1 MSKDEESVTRNNPL
15 FFLNSRGS
23 LAFTTTEQQLL
34 QVIRTTVALRVA
46 QEQVEVL
53 QGTTG

>member
-1 MSKDEESVTRNNPL
+1 MKLWFSNLLIAESLV
-15 FFLNSRGS
+15 
-23 LAFTTTEQQLL
+23 L
-34 QVIRTTVALRVA
+34 QKVA